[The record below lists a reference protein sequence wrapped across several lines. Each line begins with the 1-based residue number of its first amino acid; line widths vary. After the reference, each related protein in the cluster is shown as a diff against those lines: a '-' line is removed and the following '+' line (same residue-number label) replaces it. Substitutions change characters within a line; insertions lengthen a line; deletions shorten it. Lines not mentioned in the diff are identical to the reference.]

1 MKTGART
8 APKLGPHHLRTESHH
23 IMGARAQ
30 KGVAALMSPSSL
42 PLRRPMRFRLA
53 ALLMAAVA
61 VRPAAATCGCMDPT
75 GIDYNPAATSWCG
88 CTYGRPGC
96 TDSNSVNY
104 ASWATTDDGSCV
116 PRVVGCMDRLALSY
130 DSLANTDE
138 PALCTFAQRHGCMV
152 HAALNY
158 DSLAVI
164 NDGSCVRA
172 PRPASPPPCP
182 GASRPLLSPAPPA
195 RLVIFII
202 FVRGHALAL
211 TRPPPS
217 LPSSYSG
224 CASRGAWTRS
234 PTTTSPM
241 RTSPA
246 ATRVYAPAVPTRSRP
261 TSTPTL
267 PSTM

>member
-1 MKTGART
+1 
-8 APKLGPHHLRTESHH
+8 
-23 IMGARAQ
+23 MGARAQ

-152 HAALNY
+152 HAAL
-158 DSLAVI
+158 
-164 NDGSCVRA
+164 
-172 PRPASPPPCP
+172 
-182 GASRPLLSPAPPA
+182 
-195 RLVIFII
+195 
-202 FVRGHALAL
+202 
-211 TRPPPS
+211 
-217 LPSSYSG
+217 
-224 CASRGAWTRS
+224 
-234 PTTTSPM
+234 TT
-241 RTSPA
+241 
-246 ATRVYAPAVPTRSRP
+246 TRSR
-261 TSTPTL
+261 
-267 PSTM
+267 

>member
-1 MKTGART
+1 
-8 APKLGPHHLRTESHH
+8 
-23 IMGARAQ
+23 MGARAQ

-164 NDGSCVRA
+164 NDGSCVRG
-172 PRPASPPPCP
+172 PPGVPPPQP
-182 GASRPLLSPAPPA
+182 RRLSPA
-195 RLVIFII
+195 F
-202 FVRGHALAL
+202 LACAA
-211 TRPPPS
+211 RPPPHFYYFCEGTR
-217 LPSSYSG
+217 PRAH
-224 CASRGAWTRS
+224 ASPDEQLVSCRW
-234 PTTTSPM
+234 P
-241 RTSPA
+241 
-246 ATRVYAPAVPTRSRP
+246 
-261 TSTPTL
+261 
-267 PSTM
+267 

>member
-1 MKTGART
+1 
-8 APKLGPHHLRTESHH
+8 
-23 IMGARAQ
+23 MGARAQ

-42 PLRRPMRFRLA
+42 PLQRPMRFRLA

-182 GASRPLLSPAPPA
+182 GASRPLFSPAPLA
-195 RLVIFII
+195 RLHIFII
-202 FVRGHALAL
+202 FVKSMLFLFR
-211 TRPPPS
+211 
-217 LPSSYSG
+217 
-224 CASRGAWTRS
+224 
-234 PTTTSPM
+234 
-241 RTSPA
+241 
-246 ATRVYAPAVPTRSRP
+246 ATQP
-261 TSTPTL
+261 
-267 PSTM
+267 